1 MIEPVKRLNVG
12 DEIVNQIKDLF
23 LAGKLKEGD
32 RLPPEREMMDMFHVG
47 RTSVREALKV
57 LESLGL
63 IERSQK
69 GTFISTD
76 FNASFAE
83 SLVYQ
88 FYFSEAEWDDI
99 FEARCIIEKEL
110 TSLAAKRASKEELME
125 IEQTIDD
132 MEIAINEYN
141 QENYVKSNMMFH
153 QKIAIVAKNVVML
166 DMYHSI
172 SNLILRIQEVL
183 GTHHKSIFVKSV
195 MRDSLQYHREIMNAL
210 YNRDA
215 KKASTLMEN
224 HIQIVQGYF
233 KKA

>member
-12 DEIVNQIKDLF
+12 DEVVNQIKDLF

-47 RTSVREALKV
+47 RTSIREALKV

-69 GTFISTD
+69 GTFISTN
-76 FNASFAE
+76 FNASYSE

-99 FEARCIIEKEL
+99 FEARWIVEKEL
-110 TSLAAKRASKEELME
+110 TCLAANRATKEQLIE

-153 QKIAIVAKNVVML
+153 QNIATSARNVVML
-166 DMYHSI
+166 DMYNSI
-172 SNLILRIQEVL
+172 SNLILRIQEML
-183 GTHHKSIFVKSV
+183 GTHQESLLVQSV
-195 MRDSLQYHREIMNAL
+195 MRDSLDYHRKIMTAL
-210 YNRDA
+210 NNRDGE
-215 KKASTLMEN
+215 KASTLMKN

>member
-23 LAGKLKEGD
+23 LAGKLKVGD

-69 GTFISTD
+69 GTFISTN
-76 FNASFAE
+76 FNVSYAE

-99 FEARCIIEKEL
+99 FEARWIIEKEL
-110 TSLAAKRASKEELME
+110 TFLVANRATKEELME

-132 MEIAINEYN
+132 MEMAIEEYN
-141 QENYVKSNMMFH
+141 QENYVISNMMFH
-153 QKIAIVAKNVVML
+153 KKIAIAARNVVML
-166 DMYHSI
+166 DMYNSI

-183 GTHHKSIFVKSV
+183 GTHQEALLVQSV
-195 MRDSLQYHREIMNAL
+195 MQDSLEYHRKIMKAL
-210 YNRDA
+210 NNRDA
-215 KKASTLMEN
+215 EEASKLMKN